1 MNRASQKRIVS
12 DKFQFVKM
20 NGSTPEAR
28 KSLFVKQAS
37 FGGLSPAAPESEGGA
52 VGGLSDTKSGVRG
65 VHDVGREENIGEGRN
80 LFTEGIFSLSCR
92 GEVEKVRSE
101 KIVLKTPV
109 IGVIKL
115 KQVGS

>member
-1 MNRASQKRIVS
+1 
-12 DKFQFVKM
+12 M

-65 VHDVGREENIGEGRN
+65 VHDVGSGAQENIGEGRN